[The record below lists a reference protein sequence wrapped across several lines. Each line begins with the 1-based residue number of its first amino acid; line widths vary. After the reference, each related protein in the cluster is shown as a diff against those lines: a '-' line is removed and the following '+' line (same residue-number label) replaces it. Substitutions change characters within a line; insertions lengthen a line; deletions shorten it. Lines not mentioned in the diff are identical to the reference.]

1 MSYLKEKMNLK
12 GRVALVTGGCGFL
25 GRMMSKTLAQ
35 MGADLILLDH
45 SPSMPDQ
52 MKEEIIQESSVNIEF
67 ISCDLENGYQRKDA
81 IQKILTSR
89 NSLSI
94 LINNAAF
101 VGTSEL
107 RGWAVPFAEQ
117 DVETWR
123 RAIEV
128 NLTAIFEFCQ
138 GLSPLL
144 KASKGACVINVGS
157 IYGMCGPDW
166 SLYEGTNM
174 GNPAAYAASKG
185 GLIQLTRWLATT
197 LAPEVR
203 VNTISPGGIWRNQ
216 LDSFTDKYCART
228 PLARMAIEEDLI
240 GAIAFLASDMS
251 SYVTGHNLIIDG
263 GWTAW

>member
-1 MSYLKEKMNLK
+1 
-12 GRVALVTGGCGFL
+12 
-25 GRMMSKTLAQ
+25 
-35 MGADLILLDH
+35 
-45 SPSMPDQ
+45 MPDQ

-185 GLIQLTRWLATT
+185 GLIQLTRWLSTV
-197 LAPEVR
+197 LAPDIR
-203 VNTISPGGIWRNQ
+203 VNCVSPGGVARNQ
-216 LDSFTDKYCART
+216 PQVFVDRYVTRT
-228 PLARMAIEEDLI
+228 PLKRMGEEDDFK
-240 GAIAFLASDMS
+240 GAVLYFSSDIS
-251 SYVTGHNLIIDG
+251 AWVTGQNLVVDG
-263 GWTAW
+263 GWSAW